1 MARLDL
7 RKQVFSKVEYPSV
20 IDTTFRDLSVTSIS
34 QDIISEDNVDNF
46 FEMYNQLF
54 YAIPAEGETNSHEF
68 LVQTSGEY
76 IDFNANEEE
85 IEALQAEITTLR
97 EQLLEQQTINLEA
110 LTGEKLD
117 LNQSEIEE
125 VVAAGG
131 DAYALTDNSI
141 VQQTQDAGVV
151 DQQGNNFFTSGQPP
165 RGGAGIGTPSN
176 TGPSTGIGPSSG
188 GGGGSS
194 YSSDRKLKINITNIG
209 KSRSGINI
217 YRFNYKEPKKHGYG
231 LFEGVMAQE
240 VPQASFKHPDGH
252 LMVDYSKIDV
262 SFKKLS

>member
-1 MARLDL
+1 MAKLDL
-7 RKQVFSKVEYPSV
+7 KKQVFSKIEYPSV

-34 QDIISEDNVDNF
+34 QDILSEDNVTKF
-46 FEMYNQLF
+46 FDMYNQLF
-54 YAIPAEGETNSHEF
+54 YAIPAEGETNSHEY
-68 LVQTSGEY
+68 LALTSGEY
-76 IDFNANEEE
+76 IDFQANEEE

-110 LTGEKLD
+110 ITGEKLD
-117 LNQSEIEE
+117 LNQEDIEE
-125 VVAAGG
+125 VVGSGG
-131 DAYALTDNSI
+131 DNYALTDNSI
-141 VQQTQDAGVV
+141 QQQAADAGIV
-151 DQQGNNFFTSGQPP
+151 DEQGNNFFQSGQPP
-165 RGGAGIGTPSN
+165 RGGGGIGVPSN
-176 TGPSTGIGPSSG
+176 AGQQSVIGPG
-188 GGGGSS
+188 GGGPA
-194 YSSDRKLKINITNIG
+194 YASDRKLKINITNIG

>member
-1 MARLDL
+1 MANRIDL
-7 RKQVFSKVEYPSV
+7 KKEIYLKSEYEQVINTKFTSLGVSSV
-20 IDTTFRDLSVTSIS
+20 NE
-34 QDIISEDNVDNF
+34 DIEIEDNVSVF
-46 FEMYNQLF
+46 FEQYNTLF
-54 YAIPAEGETNSHEF
+54 YDIPAEGETNSHEF

-117 LNQSEIEE
+117 LNQDEIEE

-151 DQQGNNFFTSGQPP
+151 DQQGNNFFTSGQQP
-165 RGGAGIGTPSN
+165 RGTKN
-176 TGPSTGIGPSSG
+176 
-188 GGGGSS
+188 
-194 YSSDRKLKINITNIG
+194 
-209 KSRSGINI
+209 
-217 YRFNYKEPKKHGYG
+217 
-231 LFEGVMAQE
+231 
-240 VPQASFKHPDGH
+240 
-252 LMVDYSKIDV
+252 
-262 SFKKLS
+262 